1 MTCPKCGSK
10 TAVIDN
16 VNNRSDNEYYRRRKC
31 KDCGY
36 RFYTLEFE
44 AELDENFKSAWYG
57 NHRSELLKNQYESAA
72 THRDIRPIEHKKKEV
87 KMYAYINYLEKNTT
101 LNRIRIKKILDI
113 NTHKLLSIGELYE
126 IARALGVELYE
137 LFEID

>member
-10 TAVIDN
+10 TAVTDCVDN
-16 VNNRSDNEYYRRRKC
+16 HSDNEYYRRRKC

-72 THRDIRPIEHKKKEV
+72 THKDLGSLERKKKEV
-87 KMYAYINYLEKNTT
+87 
-101 LNRIRIKKILDI
+101 NRPYPYTDEHEFACEFVRRLMGQ
-113 NTHKLLSIGELYE
+113 N
-126 IARALGVELYE
+126 
-137 LFEID
+137 